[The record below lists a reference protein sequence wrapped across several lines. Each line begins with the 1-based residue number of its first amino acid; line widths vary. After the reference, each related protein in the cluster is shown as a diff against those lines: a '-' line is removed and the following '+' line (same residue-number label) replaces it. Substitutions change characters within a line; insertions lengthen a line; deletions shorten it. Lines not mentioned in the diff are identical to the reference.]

1 MEFRKSTKEDIKYI
15 MKIISDA
22 QAYFKKNNID
32 QWQNGYPN
40 EESIL
45 SDILTEESYVLVDND
60 EIIGTA
66 YLSFNGESDYDVI
79 YDGEWLSD
87 EPYGVVHR
95 IAVKNDLKGRG
106 IAGEIFKKIEDI
118 CIQRNIYDIKI
129 DTHRD
134 NKSMQRFLEKQG
146 FTRCGVVY
154 LKDKSERIGFE
165 KKLKL
170 C

>member
-1 MEFRKSTKEDIKYI
+1 MEFRKSTKEDLKDI
-15 MKIISDA
+15 MAIIRDA
-22 QAYFKKNNID
+22 QAYFKNNDID

-40 EESIL
+40 EDSIL
-45 SDILTEESYVLVDND
+45 SDIESKESYVLVDDN

-66 YLSFNGESDYDVI
+66 YLSFAGESDYDVI
-79 YDGEWLSD
+79 YEGKWLSHED
-87 EPYGVVHR
+87 YAVVHR
-95 IAVKNDLKGRG
+95 IAVKNDLKGKG
-106 IAGEIFKKIEDI
+106 IAGEIFKAIEKICLERDI
-118 CIQRNIYDIKI
+118 HDIKI

-165 KKLKL
+165 KLI
-170 C
+170 

>member
-1 MEFRKSTKEDIKYI
+1 MEFRKSTKEDLTDI
-15 MKIISDA
+15 MAIIRDA
-22 QAYFKKNNID
+22 QAYFKNNNID

-40 EESIL
+40 EDSIL
-45 SDILTEESYVLVDND
+45 SDIESKESYVLVDDN

-66 YLSFNGESDYDVI
+66 YISF
-79 YDGEWLSD
+79 
-87 EPYGVVHR
+87 
-95 IAVKNDLKGRG
+95 
-106 IAGEIFKKIEDI
+106 AGEILKVIEKICLERDI
-118 CIQRNIYDIKI
+118 HDIKI

-165 KKLKL
+165 KLI
-170 C
+170 

>member
-1 MEFRKSTKEDIKYI
+1 MEFRKSTKEDLKDI
-15 MKIISDA
+15 MAIIRDA
-22 QAYFKKNNID
+22 QAYFKNNNID

-40 EESIL
+40 EDSIL
-45 SDILTEESYVLVDND
+45 SDIESKESYVLVDDN

-66 YLSFNGESDYDVI
+66 YLSFAGESDYDVI
-79 YDGEWLSD
+79 YEGKWLSHED
-87 EPYGVVHR
+87 YAVVHR
-95 IAVKNDLKGRG
+95 IAVKNDLKGKG
-106 IAGEIFKKIEDI
+106 IAGEIFKAIEKICLERGI
-118 CIQRNIYDIKI
+118 HDIKI

-165 KKLKL
+165 KLI
-170 C
+170 